1 LNPVKQI
8 TPSTLEIVT
17 LTEAKAHLKVT
28 STDEDTLIQSYLNAA
43 VRRCE
48 NYRQSVIMSSEWE
61 VYLRQWSAN
70 VNLQKYPVTAI
81 NSVKYYDTNNNQQTV
96 TPSATTY
103 RLLDF
108 KVPARLEFDNTY
120 SFPSLYN
127 REYPI
132 VINYQAG
139 YTYSASA
146 NYALIKEAVFM
157 ELGTYNEIR
166 QNEILGVGLAGV
178 QIKNSS
184 MELLDAE
191 CLWL

>member
-28 STDEDTLIQSYLNAA
+28 GSDEDTLIRSYLNAA
-43 VRRCE
+43 VQRCE

-61 VYLRQWSAN
+61 VYLRSWSAN

-81 NSVKYYDTNNNQQTV
+81 NSVKYFDTDNTEQTV
-96 TPSATTY
+96 TASNY

-120 SFPSLYN
+120 SFPDTYD

-139 YTYSASA
+139 FTYAASG

-157 ELGTYNEIR
+157 ELGTMNEIR
-166 QNEILGVGLAGV
+166 QNNVLGVGLSSV
-178 QIKNSS
+178 EVKTSS
-184 MELLDAE
+184 MDLLDSE
-191 CLWL
+191 SMWL

>member
-1 LNPVKQI
+1 MNPVKQI
-8 TPSTLEIVT
+8 TPSVLEIVT

-61 VYLRQWSAN
+61 VYLRGFTGN
-70 VNLQKYPVTAI
+70 INLQKSPVTAI
-81 NSVKYYDTNNNQQTV
+81 NSVKYYDTDNVEQTV
-96 TPSATTY
+96 TGSNY

-108 KVPARLEFDNTY
+108 KVPARLEFDTNY
-120 SFPSLYN
+120 SFPDTYD
-127 REYPI
+127 REYPV

-139 YTYSASA
+139 FTYAASS

-157 ELGTYNEIR
+157 ELGTMNEIR
-166 QNEILGVGLAGV
+166 QNEIVGMGLSGV
-178 QIKNSS
+178 QMKSNS
-184 MELLDAE
+184 MDMLDSE